1 MTIANESNRTSAVGS
16 GVIGQ
21 EVPFLFPITATSDLA
36 VYKRVIATGVQTDLD
51 ETTNYTVDISGDTG
65 GTLTT
70 VTAVEATEQIHII
83 RDVPYTQSLDL
94 VAGGDFKAE
103 DVEDMGDKNT
113 KLSIQNRDLLDNKAI
128 LFPATDASSLTNI
141 LPSSVDRASKNL
153 TFDASGNVTASESVE
168 EGSVSF
174 TTFGTNMAEAANA
187 LAGKAVI
194 NLDHLFDVRD
204 YGATGDGSTDDASDI
219 SDTIDAAATSGGV
232 VFFPQ
237 GTYVFDDD
245 DTVPYNVTLQF
256 GPGALLQVEV
266 GKVVTIQGTI
276 LAGNHQIFSGAGF
289 VDTNQ
294 LPGHN
299 NICWYPGSSFN
310 DKWDAMINQWVAGA
324 FVKRTVYIPRV
335 PIGNAAAIN
344 YTGTKYAWKLDGTI
358 DIDGKC
364 NNLIVICEGKLF
376 VEAASGVTNAMTISD
391 TSKIEE
397 VFFPL
402 GIQIDCNTEA
412 DTGILIEAGSRII
425 FGGIIHFNNCVNG
438 IVVNTDTDAV
448 GELLINKVYVG
459 SWTGNAVELTGTTV
473 AAAHCVI
480 KNINAEVSNSA
491 TCTVLKIAGRVPNFS
506 IDFISAKKGDGTNSM
521 LYGIL
526 MQANSDGAPAYSR
539 SNISS
544 AYFDFVGTAIK
555 TEDTTGGTAHKI
567 SELNIGP
574 IHASNCT
581 TLATYE
587 YLQRCRIEMIDF
599 DDPVTI
605 ASDCEDVTIITLKGI
620 STLIT
625 DNGVRTRINGFG
637 TIAGTKRTPPTTKNW
652 EIGER
657 VRVTADDKV
666 YLKIQDTA
674 IDVADFILLRTGEV
688 VCNENRVLCNEN
700 QVVTN

>member
-1 MTIANESNRTSAVGS
+1 MTVANQTNRTSATGS
-16 GVIGQ
+16 GAVGQ
-21 EVPFLFPITATSDLA
+21 EIPFSFPIKNTSDLLVKKRITAT
-36 VYKRVIATGVQTDLD
+36 GVETTLV
-51 ETTNYTVDISGDTG
+51 ETTNYTVDIEGNTG
-65 GTLTT
+65 GTVTT
-70 VTAVEATEQIHII
+70 VTAIETTEQIHVI
-83 RDVPYTQSLDL
+83 RKSPRTQSLDL
-94 VAGGDFKAE
+94 VQGGSFNADN
-103 DVEDMGDKNT
+103 VEDALDKNT
-113 KLSIQNRDLLDNKAI
+113 KLIIESHDQITNKAI
-128 LFPATDASSLTNI
+128 TFPETDPSLTTE
-141 LPSSVDRASKNL
+141 LPSAISRASKNL
-153 TFDASGNVTASESVE
+153 TFDASGNVTASDSVAT
-168 EGSVSF
+168 GSVSF
-174 TTFGTNMAEAANA
+174 STFGTNMAEAANA

-194 NLDHLFDVRD
+194 NLDHVFDVRD
-204 YGATGDGSTDDASDI
+204 YGATGDGATNDATAI
-219 SDTIDAAATSGGV
+219 SDTIDAAAASGGV

-237 GTYVFDDD
+237 ATYVFDDD

-256 GPGALLQVEV
+256 VPGALLQVET

-276 LAGNHQIFSGAGF
+276 LAGNNQIFSGAGF

-335 PIGNAAAIN
+335 PIGNSAAIN

-376 VEAASGVTNAMTISD
+376 VEAASGVTNAVTISD

-425 FGGIIHFNNCVNG
+425 FGGIILINHCVNG
-438 IVVNTDTDAV
+438 IIVNTDTDAV
-448 GELLINKVYVG
+448 GELLINKIYVG
-459 SWTGNAVELTGTTV
+459 SWTGNAVELTGTSV

-506 IDFISAKKGDGTNSM
+506 IDFISAKKGGGSNNIQ
-521 LYGIL
+521 YGIL
-526 MQANSDGAPAYSR
+526 MQANLDGAPAYSR
-539 SNISS
+539 ANISS

-587 YLQRCRIEMIDF
+587 YLQRCRIEMIDS

-605 ASDCEDVTIITLKGI
+605 ASDCEDVTIITLKGV

-625 DNGVRTRINGFG
+625 DSGVRTRINGFG
-637 TIAGTKRTPPTTKNW
+637 AIAGTRRTPPTTGNW
-652 EIGER
+652 EIGEK
-657 VRVTADDKV
+657 VRVMADNKV

-700 QVVTN
+700 QVMTN